1 MGKYQAWLV
10 PFDYTIKAADLEKF
24 KFYKINM
31 IANSPDPSVN
41 ATDQMWVFLKQMS
54 AGDVLHANMPYV
66 YKAKEAVTDYAFT
79 TTNAVLKPKNTDII
93 LDTRTAEEIYNFYAT
108 YEPTTA
114 TEADP
119 FYYVNIDG
127 SVSYGDAVTVGAFRW
142 IIRKVNKFGA
152 TPSYAREMIFFDGDN
167 ETTSL
172 REISNEKLVISN
184 DDYYTLDG
192 RKLQGKPT
200 AKGIYVHG
208 GRKTVV
214 K

>member
-1 MGKYQAWLV
+1 
-10 PFDYTIKAADLEKF
+10 
-24 KFYKINM
+24 
-31 IANSPDPSVN
+31 
-41 ATDQMWVFLKQMS
+41 
-54 AGDVLHANMPYV
+54 
-66 YKAKEAVTDYAFT
+66 
-79 TTNAVLKPKNTDII
+79 
-93 LDTRTAEEIYNFYAT
+93 
-108 YEPTTA
+108 
-114 TEADP
+114 
-119 FYYVNIDG
+119 
-127 SVSYGDAVTVGAFRW
+127 
-142 IIRKVNKFGA
+142 
-152 TPSYAREMIFFDGDN
+152 MIFFDGDN